1 MLSRQV
7 CWSRGKR
14 WRLIGQETNKDTRML
29 RVMVGM
35 MVAMRMILRYQ
46 CEVPPVKNIS
56 RRKDPDVKIG
66 CEDLVELKRKKFTP
80 KNLNKNIALT

>member
-1 MLSRQV
+1 
-7 CWSRGKR
+7 
-14 WRLIGQETNKDTRML
+14 ML
-29 RVMVGM
+29 RMMVGM
-35 MVAMRMILRYQ
+35 MVVMRMILRYQ

-66 CEDLVELKRKKFTP
+66 CEDLVELKG

>member
-1 MLSRQV
+1 MLSRHV

-35 MVAMRMILRYQ
+35 MVVMRRGMRMGMMVVMRMILRCQ
-46 CEVPPVKNIS
+46 LDRFP
-56 RRKDPDVKIG
+56 
-66 CEDLVELKRKKFTP
+66 
-80 KNLNKNIALT
+80 A

>member
-1 MLSRQV
+1 
-7 CWSRGKR
+7 
-14 WRLIGQETNKDTRML
+14 ML

-35 MVAMRMILRYQ
+35 MVVIRRGMRMMVVMRMILRYQ

-66 CEDLVELKRKKFTP
+66 CEDLVELKRKK
-80 KNLNKNIALT
+80 LTRFLTKILH

>member
-1 MLSRQV
+1 
-7 CWSRGKR
+7 
-14 WRLIGQETNKDTRML
+14 ML

-66 CEDLVELKRKKFTP
+66 CEDLVELKRKK
-80 KNLNKNIALT
+80 LTRFLTKILH